1 VRDAK
6 THFHTIEN
14 RDTVGPKGKYFLR
27 MGQGMV
33 VPWWPFGGPMLFHLG
48 YRRSNAPPLCF
59 LRLLKQ
65 YVEISLKLV
74 LSHYAMDGAH
84 IFIIS
89 IPNHDVS
96 SPRVSAPGP
105 HGSICYITHSLV
117 WKNRLLDFSGVYTL
131 FFLACVKTE
140 KYF

>member
-48 YRRSNAPPLCF
+48 YRRSNAPPPSMLFAIAQAVCWDQF
-59 LRLLKQ
+59 ETGTQSLR
-65 YVEISLKLV
+65 Y
-74 LSHYAMDGAH
+74 GW
-84 IFIIS
+84 
-89 IPNHDVS
+89 S
-96 SPRVSAPGP
+96 S
-105 HGSICYITHSLV
+105 
-117 WKNRLLDFSGVYTL
+117 
-131 FFLACVKTE
+131 
-140 KYF
+140 YFYHKHT